1 MSSVTG
7 SSVRSGNDP
16 IHESETSRLQ
26 REVDIYTQKF
36 ENEKRKLQIIE
47 DQIKQIENE
56 HTEKKDNMTKN
67 RATRDRTG
75 KEDLP
80 YATMR
85 CHDMQE
91 TKDKRDYVRLNSQGH
106 SIKNE
111 QLALN
116 QTKSKNKDY
125 KREIDMLRKE
135 IMYKNNEAKRLNNL
149 TRKMHKKAEQEN
161 SAALFSKSLA
171 VQQINQAIALRA
183 KHEED
188 KDHFEAEIKRY
199 QEKLYEKEEENKIDD
214 DTSTAPAKEK
224 AKNGEFQ
231 NPLAI
236 LKLRLAKIVATN
248 REKKRLMDQYLRNV
262 KVIED
267 AFEQIKEATGITA
280 IEEIVTSFIKAEEQ
294 NYSLLNYVNKLTNET
309 DQLEDS
315 NREIKEQIKT
325 MIKLKDYSSEQK
337 ENLRQQMEDELSF
350 YETEIEKA

>member
-1 MSSVTG
+1 MTSVTG

-16 IHESETSRLQ
+16 IHESETARLQ

-36 ENEKRKLQIIE
+36 ENEKRKLQILQ
-47 DQIKQIENE
+47 DQIKQVDNE
-56 HTEKKDNMTKN
+56 LTEKRDNIEKIRPQPIT
-67 RATRDRTG
+67 
-75 KEDLP
+75 
-80 YATMR
+80 
-85 CHDMQE
+85 
-91 TKDKRDYVRLNSQGH
+91 DKLDHIRLSTQKH
-106 SIKNE
+106 AIKNE
-111 QLALN
+111 QLNLN
-116 QTKSKNKDY
+116 QTKSQNKQY
-125 KREIDMLRKE
+125 KREIDMLRRE
-135 IMYKNNEAKRLNNL
+135 IMYKNGEMSRLANL
-149 TRKMHKKAEQEN
+149 TKKMHKKAEQEN

-171 VQQINQAIALRA
+171 EQQINQAIALRA

-214 DTSTAPAKEK
+214 DQSTAPTKDQK
-224 AKNGEFQ
+224 NKNGEFQ

-280 IEEIVTSFIKAEEQ
+280 IDEIVTSFIKAEEQ

-315 NREIKEQIKT
+315 NREIREQIDK
-325 MIKLKDYSSEQK
+325 MIELNNYSQEQK
-337 ENLRQQMEDELSF
+337 ENLRQQMEDELRF
-350 YETEIEKA
+350 YETEIEKS

>member
-1 MSSVTG
+1 
-7 SSVRSGNDP
+7 
-16 IHESETSRLQ
+16 
-26 REVDIYTQKF
+26 
-36 ENEKRKLQIIE
+36 
-47 DQIKQIENE
+47 
-56 HTEKKDNMTKN
+56 
-67 RATRDRTG
+67 
-75 KEDLP
+75 
-80 YATMR
+80 
-85 CHDMQE
+85 
-91 TKDKRDYVRLNSQGH
+91 
-106 SIKNE
+106 
-111 QLALN
+111 
-116 QTKSKNKDY
+116 
-125 KREIDMLRKE
+125 
-135 IMYKNNEAKRLNNL
+135 MYKNGEAKRLENL
-149 TRKMHKKAEQEN
+149 TKKMHKKAEQEN

-171 VQQINQAIALRA
+171 EQQINQAIALRA

-214 DTSTAPAKEK
+214 DTSTAPTKDAK

-280 IEEIVTSFIKAEEQ
+280 IDEIVTSFIKAEEQ

-315 NREIKEQIKT
+315 NREIREQIDK
-325 MIKLKDYSSEQK
+325 MIELKNYSQEQK
-337 ENLRQQMEDELSF
+337 ENLRQQMEDELNF